1 MGTNPP
7 NYSSAPQ
14 SARDP
19 LDFVFDRLKNFGAVV
34 TAVVGLASTMFAC
47 SADNIKRNDAFT
59 ATVATQEKQWQ
70 SLYDQYFSALAAKD
84 DSDGLREKRLLSIC
98 QFSNR
103 IVPNFS
109 EHKLG
114 YFWIFD
120 RGTRQ
125 EEANDQLEKL
135 KTGLRTALATD
146 GIGTPASVECVL
158 DQKREQDEDTRNL
171 RERVA
176 QVVTPGQPES
186 VSKVVQR
193 ETASRVRNSAAV
205 VKSPQLTNTAPSQAT
220 LTLAVGDPRGYD
232 IDVFWC
238 VGPDD
243 RLRQKSAEIVAA
255 LLTSQA
261 KARAKIADGFLVGRV
276 RLRPLAIDKQLSG
289 SYPSS
294 GFEVRGD
301 SYERT
306 IAEQLRS
313 FLNKSSGVGPF
324 SSFESGLDTKWYLS
338 VFVCS

>member
-1 MGTNPP
+1 MGSNPP
-7 NYSSAPQ
+7 TDSSASQ

-19 LDFVFDRLKNFGAVV
+19 LNFVFDRLKNFGAVV

-84 DSDGLREKRLLSIC
+84 DADALREKRLLSIC

-103 IVPNFS
+103 IVPDFS

-158 DQKREQDEDTRNL
+158 DQKREQDEDKRNL

-186 VSKVVQR
+186 VSNVVQR
-193 ETASRVRNSAAV
+193 ETLSRVQNSAAIIQSSRAAETA
-205 VKSPQLTNTAPSQAT
+205 SPQST

-238 VGPDD
+238 VGPDNPA
-243 RLRQKSAEIVAA
+243 RLKSAEIVSA

-261 KARAKIADGFLVGRV
+261 KASAKIANGFLVGRV

-294 GFEVRGD
+294 GFEVRYD
-301 SYERT
+301 SYEGT

-313 FLNKSSGVGPF
+313 FLNASSGVGPF
-324 SSFESGLDTKWYLS
+324 IKRESGLDTKLYLS